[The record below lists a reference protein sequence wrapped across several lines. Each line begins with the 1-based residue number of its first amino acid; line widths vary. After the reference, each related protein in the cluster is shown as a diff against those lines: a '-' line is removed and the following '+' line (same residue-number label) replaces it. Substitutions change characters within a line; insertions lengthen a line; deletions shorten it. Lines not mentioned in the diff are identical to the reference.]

1 MKLGKWCD
9 SPNGYVYDTLATA
22 KQACDKDDGCKF
34 IYDARS
40 RGDQFVL
47 CNYDATMKNS
57 SEFNSTL
64 YIKSKG
70 VLSFLQLTIIK
81 CYNSSLYFKYY

>member
-1 MKLGKWCD
+1 MIEHVFIILNIHNYILVYQGKSGKWCD
-9 SPNGYVYDTLATA
+9 SPNGFVYDTLATA
-22 KQACDKDDGCKF
+22 KRECDKDDGCKF

-47 CNYDATMKNS
+47 CDYDAKMKNS

-70 VLSFLQLTIIK
+70 IL
-81 CYNSSLYFKYY
+81 